1 MILTIMLLIGSV
13 FANDTMFWIKVD
25 AQDKFQR
32 SVVANTGAVIEV
44 VNEDYVV
51 ALGNQEELNA
61 LTKTGMVLQSFP
73 LNLKSFDFP
82 DRDRNFHNYAEA
94 IAFMNDLQARF
105 PNLIKVEELGTSIE
119 GRKIYNMRI
128 STDLENSNQKP
139 GIVVMGTHHAREH
152 LSTEIPLLLAKHLV
166 ENFATNSKINGFL
179 QTREIH
185 IIPMVNPDGVE
196 YDISGGSYKSW
207 RKNRRQNSNGS
218 YGVDLNR
225 NYSFKW
231 GTGGSST
238 SQNSDVYMGPKPFS
252 EPETLSIKNFVESH
266 ENINVL
272 LSVHTF
278 SELILYPW
286 GHSYDSIANQRDML
300 VHKTMAEKMATWNRY
315 TPQQSSDL
323 YIASGDTT
331 DWSYGQHGIVS
342 FTFELD
348 PKSMWNGGF
357 YPGQS
362 VISSVF
368 QKNLPAFL
376 YLIEYADNPYRTIE
390 SKSSQAG
397 FKTELF

>member
-1 MILTIMLLIGSV
+1 MLLIGSV
-13 FANDTMFWIKVD
+13 FANDAMFWIKVD

-32 SVVANTGAVIEV
+32 SVVADTGAVIEV

-51 ALGNQEELNA
+51 AFGTQEELDA

-73 LNLKSFDFP
+73 LNEKSFDFP
-82 DRDRNFHNYAEA
+82 DRDRNFHNYSEVVT
-94 IAFMNDLQARF
+94 FMNDLQTRF
-105 PNLIKVEELGTSIE
+105 PNLIKVEDIGTSIE

-128 STDLENSNQKP
+128 STNLENSSQKP

-152 LSTEIPLLLAKHLV
+152 LSTEMPLLLAKYLV
-166 ENFATNSKINGFL
+166 ENFSQDAKIQRFL
-179 QTREIH
+179 ETREIH

-207 RKNRRQNSNGS
+207 RKNRRQNSNGG

-225 NYSFKW
+225 NYGHKW

-238 SQNSDVYMGPKPFS
+238 NQNSDTYMGTKPFS
-252 EPETLSIKNFVESH
+252 EPETLSIKNFVDSR

-278 SELILYPW
+278 SELVLYPW
-286 GHSYDSIANQRDML
+286 GHTYDSISNQRDML

-331 DWSYGQHGIVS
+331 DWSYGEHGIIS

-362 VISSVF
+362 IISSVF

-376 YLIEYADNPYRTIE
+376 YLIDYADNPYRSIE

-397 FKTELF
+397 FKTEMF

>member
-1 MILTIMLLIGSV
+1 NI
-13 FANDTMFWIKVD
+13 
-25 AQDKFQR
+25 
-32 SVVANTGAVIEV
+32 
-44 VNEDYVV
+44 
-51 ALGNQEELNA
+51 
-61 LTKTGMVLQSFP
+61 
-73 LNLKSFDFP
+73 
-82 DRDRNFHNYAEA
+82 
-94 IAFMNDLQARF
+94 
-105 PNLIKVEELGTSIE
+105 
-119 GRKIYNMRI
+119 RI
-128 STDLENSNQKP
+128 STGLDTSNQKP
-139 GIVVMGTHHAREH
+139 GIVIMGTHHAREH
-152 LSTEIPLLLAKHLV
+152 LSTEMPLLLAKYLV
-166 ENFATNSKINGFL
+166 ENYANDPRIHGFL
-179 QTREIH
+179 ETREIH

-196 YDISGGSYKSW
+196 YDISSGSYKSW
-207 RKNRRQNSNGS
+207 RKNRRPNSNGT

-225 NYSFKW
+225 NYGYQW

-238 SQNSDVYMGPKPFS
+238 NPNSDVYMGPTPFS
-252 EPETLSIKNFVESH
+252 EPETMAIKNFVESR

-315 TPQQSSDL
+315 TPEQASDL

-331 DWSYGQHGIVS
+331 DWAYGEHGIVS

-348 PKSMWNGGF
+348 PKSIWNGGF

-362 VISSVF
+362 IINSVF

-376 YLIEYADNPYRTIE
+376 YLIEYSDNPYRTIE
-390 SKSSQAG
+390 SKSSQIG